1 MTNTLLDFSLRSE
14 LALHTRVVA
23 DVEAAAAPMGIAPL
37 IVGAFARDL
46 HLLYRCGV
54 KMQRQTE
61 DIDFALAVPDWSA
74 FGALRE
80 RLIDGGAFRAQ
91 GSAAQR
97 LWHTSGL
104 PVDLVPFGGIE
115 TDERKIAWPPRGEFA
130 MDVFGFRE
138 ALATAHPVLLPG
150 QVHTRL
156 VSLPALTVLKIM
168 CWQDRHYQS
177 PRKDAHDLQMIL
189 RHYLAADNESRLY
202 GDFVDWTQ
210 SDDFD
215 YELAGPRML
224 GYDIRQLLDATGQK
238 QVARLLQQ
246 QIDPAQPGRLPNEMN
261 ASEPDRA
268 LAWLNALMRGLLHT

>member
-23 DVEAAAAPMGIAPL
+23 DVEAAAAPVGIAPL

-61 DIDFALAVPDWSA
+61 DL
-74 FGALRE
+74 
-80 RLIDGGAFRAQ
+80 
-91 GSAAQR
+91 
-97 LWHTSGL
+97 
-104 PVDLVPFGGIE
+104 
-115 TDERKIAWPPRGEFA
+115 EFA

-138 ALATAHPVLLPG
+138 ALATAHPVPLPG

-224 GYDIRQLLDATGQK
+224 GYDIRQLLDA
-238 QVARLLQQ
+238 
-246 QIDPAQPGRLPNEMN
+246 
-261 ASEPDRA
+261 ASQA
-268 LAWLNALMRGLLHT
+268 KL